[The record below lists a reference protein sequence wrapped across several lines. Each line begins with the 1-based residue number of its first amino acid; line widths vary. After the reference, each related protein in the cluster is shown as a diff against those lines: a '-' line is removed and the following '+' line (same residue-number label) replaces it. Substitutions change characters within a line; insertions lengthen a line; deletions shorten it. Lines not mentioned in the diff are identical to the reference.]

1 MLDAALRVSPV
12 TSEEVIV
19 AVMTIAGVTSSVGQ
33 PIVRIFTR
41 EPQPACK
48 LRPNIKWPQST
59 TLMNNGLLKVQL

>member
-33 PIVRIFTR
+33 PIVKISTR
-41 EPQPACK
+41 EPQLLCK
-48 LRPNIKWPQST
+48 LYKEVKLKMTSVKY
-59 TLMNNGLLKVQL
+59 NGLLKVQL